1 MAISRTSWASL
12 AMVVGGIAGTA
23 VVANDDSFTL
33 LVGFA
38 TGCMAALGIYLVL
51 RQVVR
56 RVPRRSPAACTRQ
69 LSAWDDYDERA
80 YKIERTFMDDGK
92 PW

>member
-1 MAISRTSWASL
+1 MAGS
-12 AMVVGGIAGTA
+12 A
-23 VVANDDSFTL
+23 VVANDDWFTQ

-56 RVPRRSPAACTRQ
+56 RVPRGSPAASTRP
-69 LSAWDDYDERA
+69 LSAWDDYGVRA